1 MSNHN
6 DFQSD
11 IVYSQIDSTGKIVLT
26 KNMLEYYGF
35 RTGDSVRIIYTEGA
49 ILVQKQPKKNQIWS
63 GIGLCTLAGKR
74 RLGGKMT
81 FSPTC
86 KQVFPPQAGKMS
98 SENHCGDFV
107 LRKVVSLRRR
117 EGISLVATSDQR
129 PAAGPRPGT
138 ARGDCYF

>member
-49 ILVQKQPKKNQIWS
+49 ILVQKQPKKNQI
-63 GIGLCTLAGKR
+63 
-74 RLGGKMT
+74 
-81 FSPTC
+81 
-86 KQVFPPQAGKMS
+86 
-98 SENHCGDFV
+98 
-107 LRKVVSLRRR
+107 
-117 EGISLVATSDQR
+117 
-129 PAAGPRPGT
+129 
-138 ARGDCYF
+138 